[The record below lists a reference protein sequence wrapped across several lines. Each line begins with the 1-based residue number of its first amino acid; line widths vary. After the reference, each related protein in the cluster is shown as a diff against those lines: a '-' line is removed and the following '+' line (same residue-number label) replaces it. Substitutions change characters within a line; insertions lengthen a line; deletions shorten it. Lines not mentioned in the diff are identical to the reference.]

1 MFKGYSFPS
10 SIILHAV
17 YLKLRFSLSYRD
29 IEELFQIRGVE
40 VDHASIQRWVVKF
53 APMLEEKFRK
63 RKKTVGKRWRMDET
77 YIKAKGQ
84 WMYLYR
90 AVDKNGHTI
99 DFLLTRQ
106 RDTKAA
112 KAFLVKAI
120 DQNGLPELINI
131 DKSGANQA
139 GIELYNNLKQTHIES
154 RSAKYLNNIVE
165 QDYRFIKRRVR
176 PMLGF
181 KSIESA
187 ESTLAGIEL
196 MRMIKKDQMKNPK
209 STSFQSFCSLA
220 A

>member
-1 MFKGYSFPS
+1 MLNLCPEIF
-10 SIILHAV
+10 
-17 YLKLRFSLSYRD
+17 RFSLSYRD

-63 RKKTVGKRWRMDET
+63 RKRPVDKRWRMDET
-77 YIKAKGQ
+77 YIKVKGQ

-90 AVDKNGHTI
+90 AVDKNGHAI

-139 GIELYNNLKQTHIES
+139 GISNL
-154 RSAKYLNNIVE
+154 N
-165 QDYRFIKRRVR
+165 
-176 PMLGF
+176 
-181 KSIESA
+181 
-187 ESTLAGIEL
+187 
-196 MRMIKKDQMKNPK
+196 
-209 STSFQSFCSLA
+209 
-220 A
+220 

>member
-1 MFKGYSFPS
+1 
-10 SIILHAV
+10 
-17 YLKLRFSLSYRD
+17 
-29 IEELFQIRGVE
+29 
-40 VDHASIQRWVVKF
+40 
-53 APMLEEKFRK
+53 
-63 RKKTVGKRWRMDET
+63 
-77 YIKAKGQ
+77 
-84 WMYLYR
+84 MYLYR

-131 DKSGANQA
+131 EKSGANQA

-165 QDYRFIKRRVR
+165 QDHRFIKRRVR

-196 MRMIKKDQMKNPK
+196 VRMIKKDQMKNPK